1 MKFKQRKLKT
11 KASIDM
17 TPMLDVVFQLI
28 IFFLVSTTFAILP
41 GISVKLPESETS
53 ENTSNLGITIT
64 AEKNGNI
71 YFNDKKVNFE
81 TLSFELNSF
90 DVKSIKKEEFPVT
103 LEADSDV
110 KNGTIVQIFDIIRKN
125 GYASVNL
132 RTAEKKRKKVNE
144 TRRN

>member
-110 KNGTIVQIFDIIRKN
+110 KNGTIV
-125 GYASVNL
+125 
-132 RTAEKKRKKVNE
+132 
-144 TRRN
+144 

>member
-28 IFFLVSTTFAILP
+28 IFFLVSTTFAVLP

-110 KNGTIVQIFDIIRKN
+110 KNGTIVQIFEKKKKN

-132 RTAEKKRKKVNE
+132 RTAEKKR
-144 TRRN
+144 

>member
-1 MKFKQRKLKT
+1 MRLKRRKSLLT
-11 KASIDM
+11 PVDL
-17 TPMLDVVFQLI
+17 TPMIDVVFQLI

-132 RTAEKKRKKVNE
+132 RTAEKKR
-144 TRRN
+144 

>member
-1 MKFKQRKLKT
+1 MQGNVIVSLRDVTVSFDGETVLEKFNLNIRDGEFVTLLGPSGCGKT
-11 KASIDM
+11 TILRSIGGFV
-17 TPMLDVVFQLI
+17 TPD
-28 IFFLVSTTFAILP
+28 S
-41 GISVKLPESETS
+41 GD
-53 ENTSNLGITIT
+53 
-64 AEKNGNI
+64 I

-132 RTAEKKRKKVNE
+132 RTAEKKR
-144 TRRN
+144 

>member
-71 YFNDKKVNFE
+71 YFNDKKVNLE

-132 RTAEKKRKKVNE
+132 RTEEKKR
-144 TRRN
+144 

>member
-81 TLSFELNSF
+81 TLSLELNSF

-132 RTAEKKRKKVNE
+132 RTAEKKR
-144 TRRN
+144 

>member
-110 KNGTIVQIFDIIRKN
+110 KNGTIVQIFDIIRKKRVCFCKF
-125 GYASVNL
+125 ADS
-132 RTAEKKRKKVNE
+132 RKKALKS
-144 TRRN
+144 